1 MIVDRRLPVRI
12 EGVQE
17 LRKKIRG
24 ITDDLDRDGAKG
36 ALKDLNLDAAKVVE
50 GKAAAIIPRRTG
62 KLASTLRAAGT
73 QRQARVRAGYR
84 RQGFN
89 YAGPIHFGWY
99 AQGIRPQ
106 PFLYDALDARRNQVL
121 EVYDAGIDR
130 LIKQYGLD

>member
-50 GKAAAIIPRRTG
+50 GKATAIIPRRTG

>member
-1 MIVDRRLPVRI
+1 MIVERRQPVRI

-50 GKAAAIIPRRTG
+50 GKATAIIPRRTG

>member
-50 GKAAAIIPRRTG
+50 GKATAIIPRRTG

-89 YAGPIHFGWY
+89 YAGPIHFGWH